1 MNEDFMS
8 IIDKEL
14 DNIDI
19 SLDAVNN
26 SNLSNDIS
34 KLAHEQNEKVM
45 KEEMKKEIIN
55 ELKETGAE
63 TAYLEDLEYDSLEK
77 ILNENK

>member
-1 MNEDFMS
+1 M
-8 IIDKEL
+8 K
-14 DNIDI
+14 
-19 SLDAVNN
+19 
-26 SNLSNDIS
+26 NLRDYLLPRITKIEIADQIYDVGNDIS
-34 KLAHEQNEKVM
+34 NLAHEQNEKVM

>member
-19 SLDAVNN
+19 SLDEANN

-34 KLAHEQNEKVM
+34 NLAHEQNEKVM

>member
-63 TAYLEDLEYDSLEK
+63 TVYLEDLEYDSLEK

>member
-55 ELKETGAE
+55 ELKETGTE